1 MWELT
6 FTWVKAFCVYCT
18 CWRAISAK
26 SLPMLPQRNTKELA
40 DIMTSVDAFEHFA
53 DPARILRII
62 NMLLQPV
69 RRGAHQ
75 LRANLVSPIWRVSYS
90 PFSQWAPLI
99 FSEALIDWRFTFR
112 TDGATRFS

>member
-26 SLPMLPQRNTKELA
+26 SLPMLPQRNTRELA

-62 NMLLQPV
+62 NMLLQPSGEV
-69 RRGAHQ
+69 LISFGPTWYHPFGGSAI
-75 LRANLVSPIWRVSYS
+75 LRFPNGL
-90 PFSQWAPLI
+90 L
-99 FSEALIDWRFTFR
+99 
-112 TDGATRFS
+112 